1 MTQVNQIH
9 HLNDLTIT
17 TNEEKDVKMENRL
30 CRMPET
36 IYIIH
41 RKYIYRIATV
51 VVVFVLTSSH

>member
-17 TNEEKDVKMENRL
+17 TNEEKDVRMENSL
-30 CRMPET
+30 CHMPET

-41 RKYIYRIATV
+41 RKLYILLRSA
-51 VVVFVLTSSH
+51 

>member
-41 RKYIYRIATV
+41 RKYIHCIATTKQHG
-51 VVVFVLTSSH
+51 TS